1 MKNRSKFLVSLLSY
15 FFISNNCQA
24 HKFLERQIVRLGDV
38 IMVATP
44 TLALG
49 KTIYENDNAGIP
61 YYLLNFVVVN
71 FGTAALQVLIPE
83 KRPVGESTKSFPS
96 GHASA
101 AFSGATYVH
110 FRYSLYEAR
119 WLYAMA
125 TFVAFSRFYG
135 DRHHIHDLL
144 ASAGLSLLSSYFLV
158 KNKNS
163 NKTYSVSYNPE
174 NKELSFNFLY
184 RF

>member
-1 MKNRSKFLVSLLSY
+1 MKYKNRFLVLLSFS
-15 FFISNNCQA
+15 FFMNDNCKA
-24 HKFLERQIVRLGDV
+24 DKFLERQIVRLGDV
-38 IMVATP
+38 LMVATP

-83 KRPVGESTKSFPS
+83 ERPNGGSTKSFPS

-110 FRYSLYEAR
+110 FRYSPYEAR

-125 TFVAFSRFYG
+125 TFVAFSRVYG
-135 DRHHIHDLL
+135 DRHHLHDVL
-144 ASAGLSLLSSYFLV
+144 ASAGLSFLSSYFLV